1 MLCICVSVCPQVFEC
16 VEEKRG
22 ENVLRKKG
30 ENKIKGEGR
39 GLIFLKIISHSVCF
53 IWKVR
58 ERQFRVL
65 SRG

>member
-1 MLCICVSVCPQVFEC
+1 MLCMCVSVCLQVFEC
-16 VEEKRG
+16 VEKER
-22 ENVLRKKG
+22 G
-30 ENKIKGEGR
+30 ENKIEGEGR

-58 ERQFRVL
+58 ERHCRVL